1 MSILNRVI
9 AHLYSL
15 LGFFRLLENLIP
27 QHVRDIF
34 NRWQLSLEQY
44 FNLNYNIISVP
55 EHKGRFLWPSKIFG
69 RANSYLTNLERK
81 CHHPRA
87 LVAIRAP
94 RKRTVILQPGS
105 TEMIEDSFRGSKM
118 WWTRSIEW
126 KPMQKS
132 DQLEEKRLFTL
143 KVARPSKSLLYDYC
157 AHLKKIADKIEE
169 KNRDISLW
177 INDHDEFS
185 RILFNHPCTFD
196 CLALDPS
203 LKDRILTDLDNFR
216 EGKHFY
222 GETGRAWKRGYLLS
236 GPPGT
241 GKSSLIAAIANYM
254 KYDIYDFEL
263 SKVASNGKLRLLL
276 SQTTRKSII
285 LVEDIDCSLTESS
298 PHPKSDDYSDVED
311 NDNVTLSGLLDLTD
325 GLCSSLGDERIIIF
339 TTTHPD
345 DIDPAL
351 LRPGRMDMH
360 IELSFCNFPA
370 FKILAR
376 NYLQI
381 EDHEL
386 YAAVKEKMAAGAKM
400 VPVDIIEIL
409 LRNVDDPF
417 RALNALLSA
426 LDAKLKETEY
436 M

>member
-44 FNLNYNIISVP
+44 FNLNYNIISVS
-55 EHKGRFLWPSKIFG
+55 EYKGRFLWPSKIFG
-69 RANSYLTNLERK
+69 RANSYLTNLQRK

-105 TEMIEDSFRGSKM
+105 TEMIEDSFRESKM

-126 KPMQKS
+126 KPIQKS

-143 KVARPSKSLLYDYC
+143 KVATPSKSLLYDYC
-157 AHLKKIADKIEE
+157 AHLKKIAEKIEK

-177 INDHDEFS
+177 INDHHEFS

-196 CLALDPS
+196 YLAFDPS
-203 LKDRILTDLDNFR
+203 LKDHILTDLDNFR
-216 EGKHFY
+216 E
-222 GETGRAWKRGYLLS
+222 
-236 GPPGT
+236 
-241 GKSSLIAAIANYM
+241 
-254 KYDIYDFEL
+254 
-263 SKVASNGKLRLLL
+263 
-276 SQTTRKSII
+276 
-285 LVEDIDCSLTESS
+285 
-298 PHPKSDDYSDVED
+298 
-311 NDNVTLSGLLDLTD
+311 
-325 GLCSSLGDERIIIF
+325 GDERIIIF
-339 TTTHPD
+339 TTTHPN

-409 LRNVDDPF
+409 LRNVHDPF
-417 RALNALLSA
+417 RALNALVSA